1 VEDLADWGTSNEEGR
16 RLYAL
21 AVTKKNVT
29 SNAARIAC
37 LWCVGSK
44 SHSNDSYLVAVVD
57 PAVIHLPSM
66 YYNDRMMRSRQ
77 SQFLV
82 TKFEDAAMTVAIFG

>member
-1 VEDLADWGTSNEEGR
+1 LVEDLADWGTSNEEGR

-37 LWCVGSK
+37 LWCVGHTGSVKK
-44 SHSNDSYLVAVVD
+44 SLNDWVKMSSERG
-57 PAVIHLPSM
+57 HLS
-66 YYNDRMMRSRQ
+66 S
-77 SQFLV
+77 
-82 TKFEDAAMTVAIFG
+82 

>member
-1 VEDLADWGTSNEEGR
+1 LVEDLADWGTSNEEGR
-16 RLYAL
+16 RLYASMR
-21 AVTKKNVT
+21 TKKNVT

-57 PAVIHLPSM
+57 PAVIHLYHPCT
-66 YYNDRMMRSRQ
+66 NDRIRMM
-77 SQFLV
+77 
-82 TKFEDAAMTVAIFG
+82 KFQ

>member
-1 VEDLADWGTSNEEGR
+1 MVEDLADWGTSNEEGR

-37 LWCVGSK
+37 LWSVAAAGKKQKGNECKKMRRGRVVR
-44 SHSNDSYLVAVVD
+44 DSDLR
-57 PAVIHLPSM
+57 L
-66 YYNDRMMRSRQ
+66 
-77 SQFLV
+77 
-82 TKFEDAAMTVAIFG
+82 E

>member
-1 VEDLADWGTSNEEGR
+1 MEDLADWGTSEEGR

-21 AVTKKNVT
+21 AVAKKNVT

-66 YYNDRMMRSRQ
+66 N
-77 SQFLV
+77 
-82 TKFEDAAMTVAIFG
+82 

>member
-1 VEDLADWGTSNEEGR
+1 VEDLADWGTSEEGR

-57 PAVIHLPSM
+57 L
-66 YYNDRMMRSRQ
+66 Q
-77 SQFLV
+77 SSICHPC
-82 TKFEDAAMTVAIFG
+82 TTMIE